1 MIGTSCSSSFNFFFA
16 NDIYLYVISILFQS
30 NRWID
35 IPITN
40 DDNNNNDKRMHKF
53 VFENYVFIYYLLFA
67 HYNIS
72 NKCIQWLIFL
82 FTLLFSNF
90 FWWFNTCQW
99 KKKRYDQQK
108 YSLKLS
114 IQLVT
119 IGVFVVIEV
128 GTNI

>member
-67 HYNIS
+67 HYTIS

-90 FWWFNTCQW
+90 FDGSILVSE
-99 KKKRYDQQK
+99 KKRYDQQK